1 MIIGE
6 NRVRTRSIVV
16 SAATAAL
23 TTGIVGL
30 LAARGVPGA
39 ALRTEP
45 LRVSGSGA
53 SFEDADT
60 AGFSMLAVSWNEPG
74 HALDGEIR
82 VRTKSVAT
90 GAWSPWTVLGTER
103 GEGVRGVSEPLWAGP
118 SDGVEVKVAGH
129 GGALP
134 AGLRLDLVDPGADPA
149 GAGPGAGDDTV
160 PAAFGAA
167 PAVPAARS
175 AAARPDIVSRSAW
188 GAREQPGDD
197 PVYGKEVK
205 AVFVHHTAQTN
216 AYDCTDSAALLRGLQ
231 ELHVRTNGWKDLGYN
246 FVVDKCGTVF
256 EGRRGGADRP
266 VTGAHTLG
274 FNTDTMG
281 IAVIGEYSSQ
291 EPSGAAMNAV
301 ARLAGWKLGRYGYD
315 PQGSVTLTS
324 GLDNGTFRTGQGAR
338 FERISG
344 HRDAFSTECPGTLLY
359 RRLPDI
365 RSRAADPL
373 GGSLTG
379 PLTDPLGG
387 SLDGLVGSL
396 AGQRG

>member
-1 MIIGE
+1 M
-6 NRVRTRSIVV
+6 RTRSIVV

-30 LAARGVPGA
+30 LAVRGVPGA

-45 LRVSGSGA
+45 LRANGSGA

-60 AGFSMLAVSWNEPG
+60 AGFSMLAVSWDEPDR
-74 HALDGEIR
+74 ALDGEIR
-82 VRTKSVAT
+82 VRTKSAET

-129 GGALP
+129 GGPLP
-134 AGLRLDLVDPGADPA
+134 AGLRLDLVDPGADPV
-149 GAGPGAGDDTV
+149 GPEPGAGDSV
-160 PAAFGAA
+160 PAAYAA
-167 PAVPAARS
+167 SPS
-175 AAARPDIVSRSAW
+175 ERPDVVSRSAW
-188 GAREQPGDD
+188 GAQEQPGNE

-216 AYDCTDSAALLRGLQ
+216 AYDCTDSAALMRGLQ
-231 ELHVRTNGWKDLGYN
+231 TLHVRTNGWKDLGYN

-256 EGRRGGADRP
+256 EGRRGGVDRP

-281 IAVIGEYSSQ
+281 VAVIGEYSSQ
-291 EPSGAAMNAV
+291 EPSDAAMTAV
-301 ARLAGWKLGRYGYD
+301 ARLAAWKLGRYGYD
-315 PQGSVTLTS
+315 PRGSVTLTS
-324 GLDNGTFRTGQGAR
+324 GLDNGKFRTGQQAR

-344 HRDAFSTECPGTLLY
+344 HRDAFSTECPGTALY
-359 RRLPDI
+359 RRLPAI
-365 RSRAADPL
+365 RDRAADPA
-373 GGSLTG
+373 G
-379 PLTDPLGG
+379 DPLGG

-396 AGQRG
+396 TGHHG

>member
-1 MIIGE
+1 M
-6 NRVRTRSIVV
+6 RTRSIVV
-16 SAATAAL
+16 TAATAAL

-30 LAARGVPGA
+30 LAVRGVPGA

-45 LRVSGSGA
+45 LRANGSGA

-60 AGFSMLAVSWNEPG
+60 AGFSMLAVSWDEPDRR
-74 HALDGEIR
+74 LDGEIR
-82 VRTKSVAT
+82 VRTKSAET

-118 SDGVEVKVAGH
+118 SDGVEVRVAGH
-129 GGALP
+129 GGPLP
-134 AGLRLDLVDPGADPA
+134 AGLRLDLVDPGADPVEP
-149 GAGPGAGDDTV
+149 GPGAGD
-160 PAAFGAA
+160 
-167 PAVPAARS
+167 AVPAAYAKGS
-175 AAARPDIVSRSAW
+175 AAGPDVVSRGAW
-188 GAREQPGDD
+188 GAREQPGNE

-216 AYDCTDSAALLRGLQ
+216 AYDCADSAALMRGLQ
-231 ELHVRTNGWKDLGYN
+231 TLHVRTNGWKDLGYN

-281 IAVIGEYSSQ
+281 VAVIGEYSSQ
-291 EPSGAAMNAV
+291 EPSDAAMSAV
-301 ARLAGWKLGRYGYD
+301 ARLAAWKLGRYGYD
-315 PQGSVTLTS
+315 PRGSVTLTS
-324 GLDNGTFRTGQGAR
+324 GLDNGTFRTGQQAR

-344 HRDAFSTECPGTLLY
+344 HRDAFATECPGTALY
-359 RRLPDI
+359 RRLPTI
-365 RSRAADPL
+365 RSRAADPA
-373 GGSLTG
+373 G
-379 PLTDPLGG
+379 DPPGG

-396 AGQRG
+396 TGHHG